1 MDKSTPE
8 KSHNHFIFLLVLIAV
23 GLIIRITQHYGFL
36 GTDDSVIT
44 TNALRILHEGIYTP
58 FTHYDSRL
66 GLILPVYLVFELF
79 GTGVMQSSLFPI
91 IAFLILPLV
100 LYKIGIQI
108 GLAQRYAFLA
118 GLLVMLTPISI
129 AFGSSNYPEVPFALA
144 ITTAIYFLLKSNI
157 HLAQQQI
164 QWLSLGL
171 ATLFLF
177 WAYLIKIEVIF
188 ALAGVSFFF
197 LLNRKYLLGIV
208 LVLLPLVFM
217 IVEDLL
223 FYMSTTD
230 VFLNRVDILSSGRAN
245 SVMTKSHGANQL
257 WVFPKSMFITFYS
270 FGLLFY
276 FALFSCFHYF
286 KNYLTNKSHLIGL
299 FVFAFIAFFI
309 WLQFGASPNSLM
321 KFLMTGVLN
330 TKSHLDRY
338 LIMLLPFISLMIAYT
353 AQNKNW
359 ISLKYKPSLWL
370 AALLLS
376 MLACVPLNDISQEY
390 ALAYNDTQSSLNE
403 MPTQT
408 IYCDRATCTYY
419 TKLQE
424 LGEFKQLTFEN
435 VVLYD
440 SKTGVTLQNP
450 NFTQNGGLVLINK
463 NRYNYYNRRYTI
475 KYPTLESLKVQSE
488 YLVVSSNPGM
498 PVSYLYLNIIKQLLK
513 IMPQNNFLVSKAES
527 TVAEALDKEDVLL
540 FNVASENASKLEYI
554 K

>member
-1 MDKSTPE
+1 MEQSTPE
-8 KSHNHFIFLLVLIAV
+8 KSHNNFVFLLVLLVV

-44 TNALRILHEGIYTP
+44 TNALRILQEGMYTP
-58 FTHYDSRL
+58 FSHYDSRL
-66 GLILPVYLVFELF
+66 GLILPVYLVFETF
-79 GTGVMQSSLFPI
+79 GTGVFQSSLFPI
-91 IAFLILPLV
+91 ITFLILPLI
-100 LYKIGIQI
+100 LFKIGIQI

-118 GLLVMLTPISI
+118 GLIVLLTPISV
-129 AFGSSNYPEVPFALA
+129 AFGSSNYPEVPFAFALSA
-144 ITTAIYFLLKSNI
+144 AIYFLLKSNI
-157 HLAQQQI
+157 HLAQQQT
-164 QWLSLGL
+164 QWVSLGV
-171 ATLFLF
+171 AMLFLF

-188 ALAGVSFFF
+188 VLAGLSFFF
-197 LLNRKYLLGIV
+197 LLNRKYLLGIG

-217 IVEDLL
+217 IAEDLL
-223 FYMSTTD
+223 FYISTTD
-230 VFLNRVDILSSGRAN
+230 TLFNRVDILTSGRAN
-245 SVMTKSHGANQL
+245 SVMTESHGANQL

-286 KNYLTNKSHLIGL
+286 KNYLKYKNHLIGL
-299 FVFAFIAFFI
+299 FVFAFIAFFL
-309 WLQFGASPNSLM
+309 WLQFGTSPKSLM
-321 KFLMTGVLN
+321 KFFMTGVLN

-390 ALAYNDTQSSLNE
+390 ALAYNVTQSSLNE

-408 IYCDRATCTYY
+408 IYCDKATCTYY

-424 LGEFKQLTFEN
+424 LDEFKQLTFEN

-463 NRYNYYNRRYTI
+463 NRYLYYNRRYTI
-475 KYPTLESLKVQSE
+475 KYPTLESLKQHADYE
-488 YLVVSSNPGM
+488 VVSSNPGM
-498 PVSYLYLNIIKQLLK
+498 PISYMYLHIISQMLK
-513 IMPQNNFLVSKAES
+513 IMPQDNYLVSKAEA
-527 TVAEALDKEDVLL
+527 TVVEALDKEDILL
-540 FNVASENASKLEYI
+540 FNVNAENASKLEYI